1 MNQLLVMAFEFF
13 KTGLFAIGGGLATI
27 PFLYNIARKYPWLDI
42 KMLPNMIA
50 ISESTPGPI
59 GINISTYA
67 GFLSYGVAG
76 ALVSTLS
83 LVLPSF
89 IVIVLISKILK
100 KFKDNHFVDDAFFG
114 IRPAVTALIASA
126 GMSVLIDVIF
136 FEGYKLNVKALILL
150 VVLSVLRLIF
160 KKAHPV
166 FLIAVAA
173 IIGAVFPIS

>member
-1 MNQLLVMAFEFF
+1 MLV
-13 KTGLFAIGGGLATI
+13 
-27 PFLYNIARKYPWLDI
+27 
-42 KMLPNMIA
+42 
-50 ISESTPGPI
+50 
-59 GINISTYA
+59 
-67 GFLSYGVAG
+67 
-76 ALVSTLS
+76 
-83 LVLPSF
+83 
-89 IVIVLISKILK
+89 SKILE
-100 KFKDNHFVDDAFFG
+100 KFKNNHFVNDAFFG

-126 GMSVLIDVIF
+126 GMSVLIDVMF